1 MPNHEQPPA
10 IPPTSNKLAAPAI
23 NPARLEHGLWLLAA
37 LLLGCGLV
45 FWVAANWQEQTRQM
59 RLALLC
65 LALTLPVACAIAV
78 PRLRLAGLL
87 LGNMALGGLLAFVG
101 QTYQTGADAWQL
113 FAVWAALSLL
123 WAVVA
128 RRDVVW
134 ALWLLVAAL
143 GIAMWSGQSLL
154 HPLLR
159 LVAMRHTQ
167 HYVASLLWLLVLL
180 WPFALQ
186 RWGRLQPHGSAK
198 VSMRLAFFLAQNAWC
213 AYALVGLFGSYSN
226 SFYGVYLF
234 NSALLL
240 ASSLWLWW
248 HYTLPRTSTYSSPYP
263 RDIAQL
269 ALAAFNLCLVFLGWM
284 IKMMY
289 LSTYRIG
296 DFSITT
302 FLFVL
307 IAAASLGGCTTWLHR
322 LQQKSF
328 TKPPAPQHTPE
339 PPATPPPIPPSAR
352 RIPTPTPA
360 RNSLVAPHSA
370 DTMHW
375 ALVALSFLG
384 AQLVALPF
392 LLLLLVFSLALIGLN
407 PLDPPASLIIAGLLL
422 GTAVIWLRAK
432 PGMFI
437 AQLCLSA
444 IFSSLWLFS
453 TGTQWLGL
461 NNTLLLGAALALA
474 VALLVD
480 DDWIQPLMGLA
491 ATGMVLALQWP
502 LWHVHIPGDDDVLRY
517 FHFAHR
523 MAAGNAACLSLLW
536 AWWQLKGQ
544 HTIQRR
550 LPQSALP
557 GRLAG
562 IFSGVAVGLLLMPAV
577 KLAMQH
583 GALGSADAP
592 WAGTAALFNFA
603 LPTLLQWAAI
613 ALAALLMRKRL
624 PLLQTHSG
632 RYAHAQ
638 HATSQPPHSMAQ
650 SKNHLAA
657 LLALVYLLL
666 AIAAPWLS
674 SAGAIALI
682 GTIACLRGQRRLLGL
697 AGLVLLLDLSGFY
710 YALQWP
716 LTNKALLLA
725 GMGGGIAIALT
736 ALRHWHNRQPAASHK
751 TSAHAACNGKQ
762 SSAPAIAANT
772 APNTSAAAP
781 ATTPAIHRWS
791 SALLLAGLL
800 MALGSVLWDV
810 RGKEQ
815 VMAQGQKIYIPLMP
829 ADPRSLMQGDYMALR
844 FAIPPQLQQQ
854 LGESATGWSLQ
865 STRLAI
871 ASINAQG
878 IAQLQ
883 RLAQTGQAAQQTPS
897 QNEITVPLK
906 LLKGQWTVVTDA
918 FFFPEGQGTPF
929 QNARFGEFRALPDGR
944 MLLVGMADEKLQPIA
959 PAPPPKSRSTPSPA
973 DSASAAQAPVSAGS
987 AVSAGGT
994 ASASSQ
1000 AGKTGQAE

>member
-1 MPNHEQPPA
+1 M
-10 IPPTSNKLAAPAI
+10 PPT
-23 NPARLEHGLWLLAA
+23 
-37 LLLGCGLV
+37 
-45 FWVAANWQEQTRQM
+45 Q
-59 RLALLC
+59 
-65 LALTLPVACAIAV
+65 
-78 PRLRLAGLL
+78 
-87 LGNMALGGLLAFVG
+87 
-101 QTYQTGADAWQL
+101 
-113 FAVWAALSLL
+113 
-123 WAVVA
+123 
-128 RRDVVW
+128 
-134 ALWLLVAAL
+134 
-143 GIAMWSGQSLL
+143 
-154 HPLLR
+154 
-159 LVAMRHTQ
+159 Q
-167 HYVASLLWLLVLL
+167 H
-180 WPFALQ
+180 
-186 RWGRLQPHGSAK
+186 
-198 VSMRLAFFLAQNAWC
+198 
-213 AYALVGLFGSYSN
+213 
-226 SFYGVYLF
+226 
-234 NSALLL
+234 
-240 ASSLWLWW
+240 
-248 HYTLPRTSTYSSPYP
+248 
-263 RDIAQL
+263 
-269 ALAAFNLCLVFLGWM
+269 
-284 IKMMY
+284 
-289 LSTYRIG
+289 
-296 DFSITT
+296 
-302 FLFVL
+302 
-307 IAAASLGGCTTWLHR
+307 
-322 LQQKSF
+322 
-328 TKPPAPQHTPE
+328 
-339 PPATPPPIPPSAR
+339 
-352 RIPTPTPA
+352 TPTPA
-360 RNSLVAPHSA
+360 PTRTSLIAPQSTGA
-370 DTMHW
+370 MSWVLMT
-375 ALVALSFLG
+375 LSFLG
-384 AQLVALPF
+384 AQLVIWPF
-392 LLLLLVFSLALIGLN
+392 LLFLLLFNASLLL
-407 PLDPPASLIIAGLLL
+407 PPASLFVAALLL
-422 GTAVIWLRAK
+422 GAGVMWLRAK
-432 PGMFI
+432 PGMFA

-444 IFSSLWLFS
+444 ILSGLLLS
-453 TGTQWLGL
+453 TGSLLWNLRSDAL
-461 NNTLLLGAALALA
+461 LWSFNSVMLLGAALALA

-502 LWHVHIPGDDDVLRY
+502 LWRISIPLDDDVSRY
-517 FHFAHR
+517 TNFTHP

-544 HTIQRR
+544 HALQRR

-562 IFSGVAVGLLLMPAV
+562 IFSGMAAGLLLMPAV

-624 PLLQTHSG
+624 PLLQPHSG

-638 HATSQPPHSMAQ
+638 HATSQPQAQAQAPHSMAQ

-674 SAGAIALI
+674 GAGAIALI

-725 GMGGGIAIALT
+725 GMGSGIAIALT
-736 ALRHWHNRQPAASHK
+736 ALRHWHNRQQATNHK
-751 TSAHAACNGKQ
+751 TSAHAACSGKQ
-762 SSAPAIAANT
+762 SSAPDMAANTT
-772 APNTSAAAP
+772 APNTSAAP
-781 ATTPAIHRWS
+781 AATPAIHRWS

-829 ADPRSLMQGDYMALR
+829 VDPRSLMQGDYMALR

-883 RLAQTGQAAQQTPS
+883 RLAQIGQAANQTPN

-906 LLKGQWTVVTDA
+906 LLKGQWVVVTDA

-929 QNARFGEFRALPDGR
+929 QNARFGEFRTLPDGR

-959 PAPPPKSRSTPSPA
+959 PAPPSKNQTTTLPIDSADTPQVP
-973 DSASAAQAPVSAGS
+973 ASAASDPTSPRN
-987 AVSAGGT
+987 
-994 ASASSQ
+994 SQ
-1000 AGKTGQAE
+1000 

>member
-1 MPNHEQPPA
+1 
-10 IPPTSNKLAAPAI
+10 
-23 NPARLEHGLWLLAA
+23 
-37 LLLGCGLV
+37 
-45 FWVAANWQEQTRQM
+45 
-59 RLALLC
+59 
-65 LALTLPVACAIAV
+65 
-78 PRLRLAGLL
+78 
-87 LGNMALGGLLAFVG
+87 
-101 QTYQTGADAWQL
+101 
-113 FAVWAALSLL
+113 
-123 WAVVA
+123 
-128 RRDVVW
+128 
-134 ALWLLVAAL
+134 
-143 GIAMWSGQSLL
+143 
-154 HPLLR
+154 
-159 LVAMRHTQ
+159 
-167 HYVASLLWLLVLL
+167 
-180 WPFALQ
+180 
-186 RWGRLQPHGSAK
+186 
-198 VSMRLAFFLAQNAWC
+198 
-213 AYALVGLFGSYSN
+213 
-226 SFYGVYLF
+226 
-234 NSALLL
+234 
-240 ASSLWLWW
+240 
-248 HYTLPRTSTYSSPYP
+248 
-263 RDIAQL
+263 
-269 ALAAFNLCLVFLGWM
+269 
-284 IKMMY
+284 
-289 LSTYRIG
+289 
-296 DFSITT
+296 
-302 FLFVL
+302 
-307 IAAASLGGCTTWLHR
+307 
-322 LQQKSF
+322 
-328 TKPPAPQHTPE
+328 
-339 PPATPPPIPPSAR
+339 
-352 RIPTPTPA
+352 
-360 RNSLVAPHSA
+360 
-370 DTMHW
+370 
-375 ALVALSFLG
+375 
-384 AQLVALPF
+384 
-392 LLLLLVFSLALIGLN
+392 
-407 PLDPPASLIIAGLLL
+407 
-422 GTAVIWLRAK
+422 
-432 PGMFI
+432 
-437 AQLCLSA
+437 
-444 IFSSLWLFS
+444 
-453 TGTQWLGL
+453 
-461 NNTLLLGAALALA
+461 
-474 VALLVD
+474 
-480 DDWIQPLMGLA
+480 
-491 ATGMVLALQWP
+491 
-502 LWHVHIPGDDDVLRY
+502 
-517 FHFAHR
+517 
-523 MAAGNAACLSLLW
+523 
-536 AWWQLKGQ
+536 
-544 HTIQRR
+544 
-550 LPQSALP
+550 
-557 GRLAG
+557 
-562 IFSGVAVGLLLMPAV
+562 MPAV

>member
-1 MPNHEQPPA
+1 M
-10 IPPTSNKLAAPAI
+10 PPT
-23 NPARLEHGLWLLAA
+23 
-37 LLLGCGLV
+37 
-45 FWVAANWQEQTRQM
+45 Q
-59 RLALLC
+59 
-65 LALTLPVACAIAV
+65 
-78 PRLRLAGLL
+78 
-87 LGNMALGGLLAFVG
+87 
-101 QTYQTGADAWQL
+101 
-113 FAVWAALSLL
+113 
-123 WAVVA
+123 
-128 RRDVVW
+128 
-134 ALWLLVAAL
+134 
-143 GIAMWSGQSLL
+143 
-154 HPLLR
+154 
-159 LVAMRHTQ
+159 Q
-167 HYVASLLWLLVLL
+167 H
-180 WPFALQ
+180 
-186 RWGRLQPHGSAK
+186 
-198 VSMRLAFFLAQNAWC
+198 
-213 AYALVGLFGSYSN
+213 
-226 SFYGVYLF
+226 
-234 NSALLL
+234 
-240 ASSLWLWW
+240 
-248 HYTLPRTSTYSSPYP
+248 
-263 RDIAQL
+263 
-269 ALAAFNLCLVFLGWM
+269 
-284 IKMMY
+284 
-289 LSTYRIG
+289 
-296 DFSITT
+296 
-302 FLFVL
+302 
-307 IAAASLGGCTTWLHR
+307 
-322 LQQKSF
+322 
-328 TKPPAPQHTPE
+328 
-339 PPATPPPIPPSAR
+339 
-352 RIPTPTPA
+352 TPTPA
-360 RNSLVAPHSA
+360 PTRTSLIAPQSTGA
-370 DTMHW
+370 MSWVLMT
-375 ALVALSFLG
+375 LSFLG
-384 AQLVALPF
+384 AQLVIWPF
-392 LLLLLVFSLALIGLN
+392 LLFLLLFNASLLL
-407 PLDPPASLIIAGLLL
+407 PPASLFVAALLL
-422 GTAVIWLRAK
+422 GAGVMWLRAK
-432 PGMFI
+432 PGMFA

-444 IFSSLWLFS
+444 ILSGLLLS
-453 TGTQWLGL
+453 TGSLLWNLRSDAL
-461 NNTLLLGAALALA
+461 LWSFNSVMLLGAALALA

-502 LWHVHIPGDDDVLRY
+502 LWRISIPLDDDVSRY
-517 FHFAHR
+517 TNFTHP

-544 HTIQRR
+544 HALQRR

-562 IFSGVAVGLLLMPAV
+562 IFSGMAAGLLLMPAV

-624 PLLQTHSG
+624 PLLQPHSG

-638 HATSQPPHSMAQ
+638 HATSQPQAQAQAPHSMAQ

-674 SAGAIALI
+674 GAGAIALI

-725 GMGGGIAIALT
+725 GMGSGIAIALT
-736 ALRHWHNRQPAASHK
+736 ALRHWHNRQQATNHK
-751 TSAHAACNGKQ
+751 TSAHAACSGKQ
-762 SSAPAIAANT
+762 SSAPDMAANTT
-772 APNTSAAAP
+772 APNTSAAP
-781 ATTPAIHRWS
+781 AATPAIHRWS

-829 ADPRSLMQGDYMALR
+829 VDPRSLMQGDYMALR

-883 RLAQTGQAAQQTPS
+883 RLAQIGQAANQTPN

-906 LLKGQWTVVTDA
+906 LLKGQWVVVTDA

-929 QNARFGEFRALPDGR
+929 QNARFGEFRTLPDGR

-959 PAPPPKSRSTPSPA
+959 PAPPSKNQTTTLAIDSADTPQVP
-973 DSASAAQAPVSAGS
+973 ASAASDPTSPRN
-987 AVSAGGT
+987 
-994 ASASSQ
+994 SQ
-1000 AGKTGQAE
+1000 